1 MRTGPRYATAY
12 GVQNNMDIHEAT
24 EAAIRARDALM
35 EKEIG
40 LALKSIGTVQHSLTD
55 NYEPVVTFC
64 IEGRKMFTITSAF
77 TGQGTTQEVTR
88 HY

>member
-1 MRTGPRYATAY
+1 
-12 GVQNNMDIHEAT
+12 MDIPQQIKE
-24 EAAIRARDALM
+24 AIRARDALI

-55 NYEPVVTFC
+55 NYEPVVTFS

-77 TGQGTTQEVTR
+77 TGQGTTHEVTK

>member
-12 GVQNNMDIHEAT
+12 GVQNNMDIHEVT
-24 EAAIRARDALM
+24 EAAIRARDALIK
-35 EKEIG
+35 KEIE

-64 IEGRKMFTITSAF
+64 IEGRKMLTITAAI
-77 TGQGTTQEVTR
+77 TDQGTTHEVTR